1 MSKDLPLELPVFPL
15 SNFIIFPET
24 TVPLNIFEPR
34 YLQMVDDSMKT
45 HRMIGMIQP
54 NKEDQLKPYYPIGCA
69 GRISSFSEQ
78 EDGRVLITLSGCIRF
93 QATNILEVISG
104 YLTAEIDWKNY
115 KNDLSIDESL
125 IDRKKLST
133 TLKRYFDAKGFQVD
147 WSQLES
153 CSDERLVCTLCMIC
167 PFDIAEKQALLEVKN
182 LSVRADLL
190 ITILE
195 MSCHNDDHTENAKH

>member
-1 MSKDLPLELPVFPL
+1 MTIRGPFEPEFRDLPVKIPIFPL
-15 SNFIIFPET
+15 SGALLLPGGT
-24 TVPLNIFEPR
+24 LPLNIFEPR
-34 YLQMVDDSMKT
+34 YLSMVRDAIASPL
-45 HRMIGMIQP
+45 RLIGMIQP
-54 NKEDQLKPYYPIGCA
+54 NKEDQLNPYYSIGCA

-93 QATNILEVISG
+93 QATNFLEVISG
-104 YLTAEIDWKNY
+104 YLTAVIDW
-115 KNDLSIDESL
+115 
-125 IDRKKLST
+125 KKLST

-167 PFDIAEKQALLEVKN
+167 PFETAEKQALLEVKD
-182 LSVRADLL
+182 LSARADLL

-195 MSCHNDDHTENAKH
+195 MSCHNDDHSENA